1 MPLLTLVTIPH
12 RLVVQ
17 PLEVLVNGK
26 SGRVLSECQD
36 YRTDFEKE
44 AGEAPLYMGLW
55 YKYEDESV
63 EDLDLDPGD
72 VVQVDLEEEVD
83 RITLARQ
90 AEHLGMDTLALA
102 LRKGDNTRAAEILRA
117 LESTPCT

>member
-1 MPLLTLVTIPH
+1 VPLLTLVTIPH

-44 AGEAPLYMGLW
+44 AGEAPQYTGLW
-55 YKYEDESV
+55 YKYEDEIV

-90 AEHLGMDTLALA
+90 AEHFDMFDLALA

-117 LESTPCT
+117 LENTP

>member
-1 MPLLTLVTIPH
+1 MPITFVTVPH
-12 RLVVQ
+12 HMVAQ

-26 SGRVLSECQD
+26 SGRVLSECRD

-44 AGEAPLYMGLW
+44 SGEAPQYTGIW
-55 YKYEDESV
+55 FAYEDEIV

-72 VVQVDLEEEVD
+72 VVQVDLDEEVD

-90 AEHLGMDTLALA
+90 AEHLGMFDLALA
-102 LRKGDNTRAAEILRA
+102 LRKGDNTRAEELLRA
-117 LESTPCT
+117 LETP

>member
-17 PLEVLVNGK
+17 PLEVFVNGK

-44 AGEAPLYMGLW
+44 AGEAPQYTGLW
-55 YKYEDESV
+55 FAYEDDLV

-90 AEHLGMDTLALA
+90 AEALGMDALALA
-102 LRKGDNTRAAEILRA
+102 LRKGDNTLAAEILRA
-117 LESTPCT
+117 LETP